1 MMLAGYLSAEAYRA
15 LKPKKQIGELSFS
28 DCYEFEPEI
37 CNELKRFFEEDTLM
51 ESLYYLEKIEESIN
65 LEWNNIHNLLLKC
78 IKEKDEDLLSVINAI
93 GEKTFAMDYVF
104 CTDACF
110 KELDYVTDHNFEV
123 LNQVRNQFAVL
134 YKSYFE
140 VDILSKIMAKHYD
153 PAITYTDNVSED
165 TFMES
170 EPFGKYSIVSGRGF
184 SYKNIFVIDDDA
196 LSINNFDCKK
206 YVLYLYSL
214 DLEQFEKFQDYLFT
228 ITSKCSVRLSNA
240 IESIGYRNFLV
251 NFLFADESKLYQ
263 IRNLGKKS
271 LSDFNSI
278 KPQIINFIINEY
290 NGANTE
296 AIEEEIQRG
305 FSCKNIFVIDDDT
318 LSINNFDCKKY
329 VLYLYSLDLEQ
340 FEKFQDYLFTITSKC
355 SVRLSNAIESIGYRN
370 FLVNFLFADESKLYQ
385 IRNLGKKSLSDF
397 NSIKPQIINFIINEY
412 NEANTEAVEEEIQKR
427 DELKKNEL
435 LTLKEKVG
443 ETQYALLTNLLKT
456 LMSKVSVRTQ
466 NGINNYKGDFI
477 EDFVHKSNDVKSIK
491 NIGRKSENEFDF
503 IISQL
508 RETIDNLE
516 QHKLTDEET
525 FWIEKS
531 FVYGSLIDDY
541 CHDYYKSNGRLPMFH
556 ILANCISSLLK
567 NRYIKVLD
575 AVVSLLS
582 DEGGKKMECVAHEL
596 NLTRERIR
604 QICVKTVRYLSEMH
618 NPDDSNI
625 PLYHKLLCQESDWAY
640 VSNKLSEK
648 KLWGIDELSEI
659 LLHEECSINKEL
671 VLVVLS
677 VLFSDKYVIIGK
689 VPLSVSTRSNGWSNT
704 YIIEKSIA
712 DSFNFDVMIDIVKDY
727 ESSNTES
734 TTLTIQELL
743 MDTFFSAWKH
753 YDFSVVEDLEY
764 VVGQILVGELGI
776 IPDLDFK
783 YTLEGKKEENTAEIL
798 YNLLKESGNPLTID
812 ELYCQ
817 LNLVLPDKYR
827 SANSLPPV
835 IHKDS
840 RLCFLGVNRM
850 VALSEWDHIQTGS
863 IRELIV
869 SYLAKFDTPQHIKD
883 IVAFI
888 QEHRDTS
895 ERSISSTMG
904 SGDQFVK
911 FDGGY
916 YGLADRK
923 YSEMFNLSKA
933 KKNSMDHIAD
943 FEKFIVK
950 NQRYPFCHSNNKDE
964 ENLYHWWTRIK
975 RNTGISD
982 MLKQEINRIE
992 SLYSDLA
999 KNKYEHQWLSLCH
1012 RYGDFV
1018 IANGRQPSVRNSAEA
1033 ELAQWFSKAFDSVA
1047 DRKLSTLCEK
1057 EFVKLCKIL

>member
-1 MMLAGYLSAEAYRA
+1 MLRPCKITFYKMMLAGYLSAEAYRA

-140 VDILSKIMAKHYD
+140 VDILSKIMAKHYE

-290 NGANTE
+290 N
-296 AIEEEIQRG
+296 
-305 FSCKNIFVIDDDT
+305 
-318 LSINNFDCKKY
+318 
-329 VLYLYSLDLEQ
+329 
-340 FEKFQDYLFTITSKC
+340 
-355 SVRLSNAIESIGYRN
+355 
-370 FLVNFLFADESKLYQ
+370 
-385 IRNLGKKSLSDF
+385 
-397 NSIKPQIINFIINEY
+397 
-412 NEANTEAVEEEIQKR
+412 EANTEVVEEEIQKR

-704 YIIEKSIA
+704 YIIEKGIA

-753 YDFSVVEDLEY
+753 YDFSVEEDLEY

-888 QEHRDTS
+888 QEHRDSS

-1018 IANGRQPSVRNSAEA
+1018 RANGRQPSVRNSAEA

>member
-140 VDILSKIMAKHYD
+140 VDILSKIMAKHYE

-251 NFLFADESKLYQ
+251 NFLFADESK
-263 IRNLGKKS
+263 
-271 LSDFNSI
+271 F
-278 KPQIINFIINEY
+278 
-290 NGANTE
+290 
-296 AIEEEIQRG
+296 
-305 FSCKNIFVIDDDT
+305 
-318 LSINNFDCKKY
+318 
-329 VLYLYSLDLEQ
+329 
-340 FEKFQDYLFTITSKC
+340 
-355 SVRLSNAIESIGYRN
+355 
-370 FLVNFLFADESKLYQ
+370 YQ

-753 YDFSVVEDLEY
+753 YDFSVEENLEY

-888 QEHRDTS
+888 QEHRDSS

-933 KKNSMDHIAD
+933 KKSSMDHIAD

-1018 IANGRQPSVRNSAEA
+1018 RANGRQPSVRNSAEA

>member
-1 MMLAGYLSAEAYRA
+1 MLRPCKITFYKMMLAGYLSAEAYRA

-196 LSINNFDCKK
+196 
-206 YVLYLYSL
+206 
-214 DLEQFEKFQDYLFT
+214 
-228 ITSKCSVRLSNA
+228 
-240 IESIGYRNFLV
+240 
-251 NFLFADESKLYQ
+251 
-263 IRNLGKKS
+263 
-271 LSDFNSI
+271 
-278 KPQIINFIINEY
+278 
-290 NGANTE
+290 
-296 AIEEEIQRG
+296 
-305 FSCKNIFVIDDDT
+305 